1 MEQQNKLLYE
11 SCKKSMIRMAKQEE
25 CFRCPL
31 LTSCS
36 AALEGAP
43 HYSCCPTASK
53 AASRELIFTC
63 YLLILYPAQAQCSLS
78 SILSPSLAG
87 WCRAGGYA
95 TQGCSCPCP
104 TAAGARGEPDNN
116 TRQPPPSLP
125 PSPPRVILRRN
136 KPVRRDRGGNR
147 AVLSPPSPAG
157 PPPSGRRALP
167 ARRCWR

>member
-125 PSPPRVILRRN
+125 PS
-136 KPVRRDRGGNR
+136 
-147 AVLSPPSPAG
+147 LSSPG
-157 PPPSGRRALP
+157 YSKKE
-167 ARRCWR
+167 